1 MSALHSRRTHAPA
14 RRNSRGYS
22 GRPRCLHRPRRRAH
36 GFTLAEALIVMLLLA
51 VLLTVALPAGQR
63 WLERQRLWHA
73 AEAVLADLYL
83 ARSEAMHGSRNV
95 LLRLLTTPAGSCYV
109 IYSGP
114 VNSCQCA
121 IGGPSTCQSGSLA
134 LKTAQWPRQAGW
146 PMLTGNVAS
155 MLFSSRLGTVAL
167 AATFR
172 VTTEGIGE
180 VRHVVG
186 ITGRIR
192 TCAQDRSF
200 MRWPACEGAV

>member
-1 MSALHSRRTHAPA
+1 MSALRLHCPRSPRPSR
-14 RRNSRGYS
+14 
-22 GRPRCLHRPRRRAH
+22 
-36 GFTLAEALIVMLLLA
+36 GFTLPEALIVMLLLA
-51 VLLTVALPAGQR
+51 LLLAFALPAGQR

-73 AEAVLADLYL
+73 AETVLADLYL

-95 LLRLLTTPAGSCYV
+95 LLRLLTTPDGSCYV
-109 IYSGP
+109 VYSGP

-121 IGGPSTCQSGSLA
+121 LVGPSICQNGSQA
-134 LKTAQWPRQAGW
+134 LKTAQWPRQTGR
-146 PMLTGNVAS
+146 PLLTSNVAS

-192 TCAQDRSF
+192 SCAVNQTF
-200 MRWPACEGAV
+200 KRWSACEGAV

>member
-1 MSALHSRRTHAPA
+1 MPALHARPRAPRSHAP
-14 RRNSRGYS
+14 RLTR
-22 GRPRCLHRPRRRAH
+22 
-36 GFTLAEALIVMLLLA
+36 GFTLTEALVVMLLLA
-51 VLLTVALPAGQR
+51 LLLAFALPAGQR

-73 AEAVLADLYL
+73 AETVLADLYL

-95 LLRLLTTPAGSCYV
+95 LLRLLTTSAGSCYV
-109 IYSGP
+109 VYSGP

-121 IGGPSTCQSGSLA
+121 LTGPSICQTGGQA

-146 PMLTGNVAS
+146 PMLTSNVAS

-186 ITGRIR
+186 ITGRTR
-192 TCAQDRSF
+192 SCAVDRAF
-200 MRWPACEGAV
+200 KRWPACEGAA